1 MAINC
6 QKIDH
11 TFVEVVRKGWDA
23 KVSKR
28 PETNAEVVGGDGA
41 EAVDDEAVEN
51 SVSFFE
57 FSVWFCHKLN
67 LGTFQQKKCKLMKK
81 IIKEHH
87 EI

>member
-57 FSVWFCHKLN
+57 FSVRSC
-67 LGTFQQKKCKLMKK
+67 KK
-81 IIKEHH
+81 IW
-87 EI
+87 

>member
-1 MAINC
+1 MCQNVPKMYPKCTQNVPKMAINC

-11 TFVEVVRKGWDA
+11 TFVEVVKKGQDA

-57 FSVWFCHKLN
+57 FSVRFC
-67 LGTFQQKKCKLMKK
+67 KK
-81 IIKEHH
+81 IW
-87 EI
+87 

>member
-41 EAVDDEAVEN
+41 EAVDDEAVDN
-51 SVSFFE
+51 SVSFF
-57 FSVWFCHKLN
+57 
-67 LGTFQQKKCKLMKK
+67 
-81 IIKEHH
+81 
-87 EI
+87 

>member
-1 MAINC
+1 MAIDC
-6 QKIDH
+6 QKIYH

-41 EAVDDEAVEN
+41 EAVDDEAVED

-57 FSVWFCHKLN
+57 FLVRFC
-67 LGTFQQKKCKLMKK
+67 K
-81 IIKEHH
+81 I
-87 EI
+87 